1 MLRLAAAIAVLANL
15 NLRVEKVGKDK
26 SRPAADL
33 KFNVDMHNAI
43 LDEIHPGLLLSLYR
57 HPDEKHHQADLT
69 APDPATLTTPR
80 YPRAKPWASLEDWPG
95 YFASIK
101 VGEYDPQGVDL
112 QKCILKSIT
121 AEAKN
126 GGTVALSFTLSGYP
140 TGEDVGKLYDM
151 MGRQVDLTVDPP
163 SIGDLERLR
172 KEQASAKAAQEPDPS
187 AGAAGGEGQGD
198 EPPPGNDQVGRAFP
212 DAIDAR
218 GDKPPSARRGRNAP
232 AGATAH

>member
-26 SRPAADL
+26 TRPAADL

-126 GGTVALSFTLSGYP
+126 GGTVSLSFTLSAYP
-140 TGEDVGKLYDM
+140 SGEEVGKLYDM
-151 MGRQVDLTVDPP
+151 LGKDVELGMDPP
-163 SIGDLERLR
+163 AIGDLDRLR
-172 KEQASAKAAQEPDPS
+172 KEQAAEKAAPPAVDPITV
-187 AGAAGGEGQGD
+187 AATGD
-198 EPPPGNDQVGRAFP
+198 EPPPGDGQIGRAFK
-212 DAIDAR
+212 DAIDGR
-218 GDKPPSARRGRNAP
+218 GDKPPSARRGKT

>member
-26 SRPAADL
+26 TRPAADL
-33 KFNVDMHNAI
+33 KFNVDMHNSI
-43 LDEIHPGLLLSLYR
+43 LDEIHPGLLNSLYKR
-57 HPDEKHHQADLT
+57 PDEKGHQADLT

-101 VGEYDPQGVDL
+101 VGEFDLQGVDL
-112 QKCILKSIT
+112 QKGILKSIT
-121 AEAKN
+121 VEAKN
-126 GGTVALSFTLSGYP
+126 GGTVSLSFTVSAYP
-140 TGEDVGKLYDM
+140 TGEEVGKLYDM
-151 MGRQVDLTVDPP
+151 LGKDVALNLDPP
-163 SIGDLERLR
+163 AIGDLERLR
-172 KEQASAKAAQEPDPS
+172 KEQAAEKAAPPAPDPITVAAS
-187 AGAAGGEGQGD
+187 ADA
-198 EPPPGNDQVGRAFP
+198 PPPGNDQVGRAFP

-218 GDKPPSARRGRNAP
+218 GDKPPSARRGKT

>member
-1 MLRLAAAIAVLANL
+1 MLKLAAVIAVLANV
-15 NLRVEKVGKDK
+15 NLRTEKVGKDK

-33 KFNVDMHNAI
+33 KFTADVPNTT
-43 LDEIHPGLLLSLYR
+43 LDLIAPGLLLSLYR
-57 HPDEKHHQADLT
+57 RPDEKGHQADLT
-69 APDPATLTTPR
+69 VPDPATLTTPR
-80 YPRAKPWASLEDWPG
+80 YPRSKPWASTEDWPG
-95 YFASIK
+95 YFAGIK
-101 VGEYDPQGVDL
+101 LGEFDPQAIDL
-112 QKCILKSIT
+112 QKCVLKSIT

-172 KEQASAKAAQEPDPS
+172 KEQAAEKAAPAAVDPITV
-187 AGAAGGEGQGD
+187 AATGD
-198 EPPPGNDQVGRAFP
+198 GPPPSNDQVGRAFP

-218 GDKPPSARRGRNAP
+218 GDKPPSARRGGKSAG
-232 AGATAH
+232 GATAH